1 MGNNA
6 LKMRIE
12 NTTEPEQM
20 LVLRNGADVHD
31 VGYFLCHDRLVRLL
45 VGACQ
50 FVLDDVQSKEKL
62 VLPDKFLV
70 SLDIAGFADNNR
82 LRE

>member
-1 MGNNA
+1 MKPIG
-6 LKMRIE
+6 I
-12 NTTEPEQM
+12 
-20 LVLRNGADVHD
+20 
-31 VGYFLCHDRLVRLL
+31 
-45 VGACQ
+45 CQ

-70 SLDIAGFADNNR
+70 SLDIAGFADDNR